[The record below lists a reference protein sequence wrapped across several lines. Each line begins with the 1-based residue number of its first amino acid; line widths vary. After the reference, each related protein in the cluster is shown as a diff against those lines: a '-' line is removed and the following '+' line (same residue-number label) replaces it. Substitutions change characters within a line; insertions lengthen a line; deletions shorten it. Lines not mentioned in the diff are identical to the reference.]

1 MGLYNAADSG
11 RISAARP
18 RTSKPCASRAI
29 FTTDHGPWRGRRR
42 CGRPAAVELRARA
55 RGAMPTFGPSAA
67 AAAATEVRLPGVSVL
82 ALTRAWTLSAPW
94 AWACLAL
101 IRRIQLNSQRQGAG
115 DPGGGA
121 GGLWSCSEQTETS
134 ETMRKPSSV
143 SVSLSEYAAYSAVLA
158 VTHTHAI
165 TSRGYMSECKPA

>member
-1 MGLYNAADSG
+1 M
-11 RISAARP
+11 
-18 RTSKPCASRAI
+18 
-29 FTTDHGPWRGRRR
+29 
-42 CGRPAAVELRARA
+42 VELRARA

-134 ETMRKPSSV
+134 ETMQKPFNV
-143 SVSLSEYAAYSAVLA
+143 SVGSKVWTQPLQAQLRVGLSSGPVLLR
-158 VTHTHAI
+158 VNLSSGHTN
-165 TSRGYMSECKPA
+165 SE